1 MELTVESVA
10 AYVKGDKPSE
20 PLVERLRAEPDK
32 ADAILTA
39 FASSRSFDRRSWVP
53 WAAPQ
58 VLPHDRAVELLTKL
72 AGSKDTDVSDTAL
85 FSLLELD
92 RSAAMNLVPDIR
104 RKLRSKDI
112 YEPVA
117 AMWMLGRLG
126 VSEASEEILNA
137 AERSDYPF
145 HRLVAEAVTLFIR
158 RDTKEIAR
166 LIEVR
171 GENALHLVGAAEKLD
186 DPDLARVVAEWHEKD
201 EAGWHERDET
211 PPPA

>member
-1 MELTVESVA
+1 VELTVESVA
-10 AYVKGDKPSE
+10 AYVQGDKPTE
-20 PLVERLRAEPDK
+20 PLIEQLRAEPDK

-39 FASSRSFDRRSWVP
+39 FASSRSFDRQSWVS

-58 VLPHDRAVELLTKL
+58 VLPHDRAVALLTKL
-72 AGSKDTDVSDTAL
+72 AGAGDPDVRDDAL
-85 FSLLELD
+85 FTLLAFD
-92 RSAAMNLVPDIR
+92 RSAAMKLVPHIR
-104 RKLRSKDI
+104 RNLHSKDI

-126 VSEASEEILNA
+126 VSEASEEILDA
-137 AERSDYPF
+137 AEQSEYPF

-171 GENALHLVGAAEKLD
+171 GRDALHLVGATEKLD
-186 DPDLARVVAEWHEKD
+186 DPELARIAAEWVEKA
-201 EAGWHERDET
+201 EARVARENET
-211 PPPA
+211 PPVP